1 MNKKLISFF
10 ISLLFLTGN
19 ILNAQDTANDKET
32 VLATTILPSPGEVLN
47 SLGKIG
53 RVQWSSLV
61 DYNKYYN
68 YKGRNRQALNLGVR
82 VADAFVALQD
92 KDKNNFGEMNAVI
105 YSLSKELGISNII
118 ETQKD
123 KLQQMSSKDDW
134 VLLVIELNE
143 MNGSLQ
149 EALVKQKDDDIV
161 LLSGVA
167 GFLEGIRIVSS
178 HFKDNYNAEKVEML
192 KQIKLV
198 EYYIDAINQYSKLKD
213 DPSVESVEKSLQEI
227 KALLVADPSISL
239 KTVKQL
245 ETISSNAIKS
255 ISK

>member
-1 MNKKLISFF
+1 MNKKLISILIAF
-10 ISLLFLTGN
+10 IFLTGN
-19 ILNAQDTANDKET
+19 ILFAQEDEKSDET
-32 VLATTILPSPGEVLN
+32 TVATTILPSPGEVLN

-61 DYNKYYN
+61 TYNKYYN
-68 YKGRNRQALNLGVR
+68 YKGRNKQALNMGIR

-105 YSLSKELGISNII
+105 FSLSKELGISSII
-118 ETQKD
+118 EKQKD
-123 KLQQMSSKDDW
+123 KLQELSSKDDW

-149 EALVKQKDDDIV
+149 EALIQQKDDDIL
-161 LLSGVA
+161 LLSGVG

-178 HFKDNYNAEKVEML
+178 HFKNNYDSEKVDLL
-192 KQIKLV
+192 KQKALFD
-198 EYYIDAINQYSKLKD
+198 YYITTIDQYSKLKD
-213 DPSVESVEKSLQEI
+213 DPSVVIVKKGLIEMSGLLEK
-227 KALLVADPSISL
+227 DPNISL
-239 KTVKQL
+239 NTVKQM
-245 ETISSNAIKS
+245 ETISSNIINS